1 MTIITM
7 KGNDIKLSRRLTD

>member
-1 MTIITM
+1 MTINK